1 MPPGIGLWLSLKLGG
16 PWWVVP
22 GLMGYPVSGGFLPP
36 SSSVNQGECIPPLA
50 GGLLLPGRCPGVSL
64 LQSCLSLRD
73 ALLDCCLDDPLLV
86 SFSQRPMTGPSIGS
100 TGASFGPR
108 ITRQQL
114 LCLCSAA
121 RASSQPTAH
130 LFSFPGW
137 SQIPRHQEAHV
148 RLSKGPTA
156 PAVPGGKVRGRHS
169 APRAWGGTHSPLTSL
184 SKNFHKFSSP
194 ELFPLEIGF
203 ECPSLVLHS
212 LQCLLNLES
221 FRSPIHLLG
230 LDGSLLH
237 RLNTMRGISL
247 TCRKC
252 GRKQAKSL
260 LVLLFTSTK

>member
-1 MPPGIGLWLSLKLGG
+1 
-16 PWWVVP
+16 
-22 GLMGYPVSGGFLPP
+22 MGDPVSGGFLPP
-36 SSSVNQGECIPPLA
+36 SSSVNQGECFPPLA

-64 LQSCLSLRD
+64 LQSCLSLQD
-73 ALLDCCLDDPLLV
+73 ALLDSCLDDPLLV

-130 LFSFPGW
+130 LFRFPGW

-156 PAVPGGKVRGRHS
+156 PAVPGGEVRGRHS
-169 APRAWGGTHSPLTSL
+169 APLAWGGTQSPLASL
-184 SKNFHKFSSP
+184 SKNFHKFSRP
-194 ELFPLEIGF
+194 DLFPLETGF
-203 ECPSLVLHS
+203 ECRPWFSTPS
-212 LQCLLNLES
+212 LQCLLHLEP

-247 TCRKC
+247 TCSKC

-260 LVLLFTSTK
+260 LDLLFTSTK